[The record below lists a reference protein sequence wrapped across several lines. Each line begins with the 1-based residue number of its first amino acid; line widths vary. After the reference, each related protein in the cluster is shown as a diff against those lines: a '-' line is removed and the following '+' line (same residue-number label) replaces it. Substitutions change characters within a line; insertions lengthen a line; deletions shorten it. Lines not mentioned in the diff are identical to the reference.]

1 MAQMPTEQVALALA
15 NWNAPMVD
23 CQVLQPSFDAFVTQT
38 GDLDNEIRGLSLL
51 PHEVARAAAGAAAM
65 DPGGANRNL
74 TTIETARIGLM
85 WRIARRIAWV
95 REGRV

>member
-15 NWNAPMVD
+15 NLNALMVN
-23 CQVLQPSFDAFVTQT
+23 CQVLQPSFDAFVAQT
-38 GDLDNEIRGLSLL
+38 GDLGNEIRGLSLL
-51 PHEVARAAAGAAAM
+51 PHEVVRAAAGAAAV
-65 DPGGANRNL
+65 DPGGANSNL